1 MGTFDWKASPFLRSN
16 RRSEADWDARFFSA
30 KIKPDSPWGVGMKK
44 TALFKKYIFDPE
56 IPVMPEAHR
65 ADNAGISYFP
75 IKRRSV
81 RMVSKRKKQLIEK
94 AREKAR
100 NNPYH
105 G

>member
-1 MGTFDWKASPFLRSN
+1 
-16 RRSEADWDARFFSA
+16 
-30 KIKPDSPWGVGMKK
+30 MKK

-56 IPVMPEAHR
+56 IPEKPEAHG
-65 ADNAGISYFP
+65 ADNAGISSFP